1 MAFGAVR
8 TSLPAHPGLPADRA
22 QDVIMRDEFRTD
34 LNTVSRL
41 LVDMAEAVRVAMRT
55 ATRALL
61 TADRLAAET
70 VIARDAEVD
79 SLYRQTEE
87 LVCDL
92 LARQAPVASDLRAVV
107 TALHVA
113 ADLERMGD
121 LADHVAKTAL
131 RRHPSPAVPAELRGV
146 FSDMADVADR
156 IAAKIAT
163 VLGRPDAE
171 LAAELDSDD
180 DAMDDLHRELFA
192 ILLSDAW
199 PYGVETGIDGALLG
213 RFYER
218 FADHAVNAGR
228 RVVYLIT
235 GEMDERA
242 DEVAPDGTG
251 EVTDDGR

>member
-1 MAFGAVR
+1 
-8 TSLPAHPGLPADRA
+8 
-22 QDVIMRDEFRTD
+22 MRDEFRSD
-34 LNTVSRL
+34 LDTVSQL
-41 LVDMAEAVRVAMRT
+41 MVAMAEAVREAMSK

-61 TADRLAAET
+61 TADRSAAET

-79 SLYRQTEE
+79 RLYRQVEE
-87 LVCDL
+87 LVSDL
-92 LARQAPVASDLRAVV
+92 LARQAPVASDLRMVI

-146 FSDMADVADR
+146 FTDMADVADR
-156 IAAKIAT
+156 MANKIAV
-163 VLGRPDAE
+163 VLSRPNAE
-171 LAAELDSDD
+171 LAAELDQDD

-192 ILLSDAW
+192 ILLSEAW

-218 FADHAVNAGR
+218 FADHAVNAGQ

-235 GEMDERA
+235 GEIAR
-242 DEVAPDGTG
+242 EVAGPAGAP
-251 EVTDDGR
+251 ERTD